1 MFRFPRLFATIAAAI
16 TVLLLD
22 EGAMAEKSAPDP
34 IPSVG
39 YFPRSF
45 PRDPVNVNIYLE
57 HILLG
62 QIIEPLVESAP
73 DGKIV
78 PAVAESWKILQGGKE
93 VEFTIRKG
101 LKFSNGKLVTAEDV
115 KFSLERHISSGTSQS
130 KPFLQRISSF
140 EVISENKI
148 LLRLERPYVALF
160 KALSR
165 DQLGILPKG
174 WKFDET
180 SSEPFIGTGAYR
192 AIRSENGWQLQKN
205 SHFRDAPTVQIE
217 KWNVLMNPKDNAWAG
232 YQTADF
238 VPFVTLD
245 LMDDLR
251 KTRDANSLLQ
261 HPEPVIH
268 FFQSTIWCYPHGKTC
283 RDDARKRLGASA
295 LAELV
300 QRCIARKKLNAS
312 TGSIP
317 QGIPGF
323 LPETPKTEQ
332 KLDVDVKDREFT
344 LAAVSRDLEV
354 FDSPEDLALVEKKFD
369 VKIRLKKIDP
379 TILSTLPKDPPD
391 YLTVSHA
398 GGFYDPEGFLI
409 VLSPAMMADL
419 ASIFG
424 PNYPAYVEA
433 SEIVDWNKRN
443 DAYKNL
449 NKRLTESLL
458 VIPGWKHEASRF
470 RKPFLRRDE
479 GSLRYTPKLKDYRI
493 DAKLR

>member
-1 MFRFPRLFATIAAAI
+1 MVLFTRFIILIVLAI
-16 TVLLLD
+16 TVLMIE
-22 EGAMAEKSAPDP
+22 EGAMAEKQTSKS

-45 PRDPVNVNIYLE
+45 PRDPVSVNIYME

-62 QIIEPLVESAP
+62 QIIEPLVENSP

-78 PAVAESWKILQGGKE
+78 PAVAESWRILQGGRE

-101 LKFSNGKLVTAEDV
+101 IKFSNGKLVTAEDV
-115 KFSLERHISSGTSQS
+115 KFSLERHVKSGTSQS
-130 KPFLQRISSF
+130 KPFLQRVASF
-140 EVISENKI
+140 DIVSENKI
-148 LLRLERPYVALF
+148 LLRLDRPYVALF

-165 DQLGILPKG
+165 DQLGILPNG
-174 WKFDET
+174 WKFDEA
-180 SSEPFIGTGAYR
+180 SPEPFVGTGAYR
-192 AIRSENGWQLQKN
+192 AIRSETGWQLKKN
-205 SHFRDAPTVQIE
+205 SHFREASTVHIE

-232 YQTADF
+232 YETADF

-245 LMDDLR
+245 LLEDLK
-251 KTRDANSLLQ
+251 KTRDADDLLQ

-283 RDDARKRLGASA
+283 QDDARRHLGASA

-300 QRCIARKKLNAS
+300 QRCVSRKKLNPS

-323 LPETPKTEQ
+323 LPDAPKTEQ
-332 KLDVDVKDREFT
+332 KLNANVKDREFT
-344 LAAVSRDLEV
+344 LAAVSRDFEV
-354 FDSPEDLALVEKKFD
+354 FDSPEDLAEVEKKFG

-419 ASIFG
+419 STIFG
-424 PNYPAYVEA
+424 SNYQAYVEA
-433 SEIVDWNKRN
+433 SEIVDWNKRS
-443 DAYKNL
+443 DAYKSL

-470 RKPFLRRDE
+470 RKPFLKRDE
-479 GSLRYTPKLKDYRI
+479 GSLRYAPKLKDYHI
-493 DAKLR
+493 DRNI